1 MINGVYGAGKD
12 RNNPS
17 YDPLMAN
24 LTCIF
29 GQMFILDLIDKLEP
43 YCRLLQTNTDGIF
56 VLCENEEMKNKVI
69 EITNQVGKRLKMEFE
84 IDEYTKLIQKM

>member
-1 MINGVYGAGKD
+1 MINGIYGASKD
-12 RNNPS
+12 RNGAI

-29 GQMFILDLIDKLEP
+29 GQLFILDLIDKLEP

-56 VLCENEEMKNKVI
+56 VLCENEQMKNKVI
-69 EITNQVGKRLKMEFE
+69 VNFPSLLNLT
-84 IDEYTKLIQKM
+84 